1 MDIIVLDDYQGVALG
16 MADWSRL
23 RAQGRVEVS
32 GDHIAD
38 SDELVQ
44 RLAPYQ
50 AVVLM
55 RERTALPAHVI
66 DRLPQ
71 LELVVTTGR
80 RNPAIDLEACR
91 RRGIVVC
98 NTASPPGSTVEHT
111 WALLLGLCRHLVEE
125 AINVREGRWQ
135 SALGRDLAGKTLGI
149 LGLGRIGTEVAKVA
163 QAFGM
168 DVIAWSRSLT
178 PERAAEAGVR
188 AAALE
193 HVLGRADVVTIHLVL
208 SEETRG
214 LVGARE
220 LRLMKPDALLVNT
233 SRGPI
238 VDVDA
243 LVDALEH
250 GHLGG
255 AAVDVFETEPLPADH
270 PLRRA
275 PRLLATPHIGY
286 VTERVYRV
294 FYGEAV
300 EDLEAYLAGAPIRRI
315 D

>member
-1 MDIIVLDDYQGVALG
+1 
-16 MADWSRL
+16 
-23 RAQGRVEVS
+23 VEVS

-188 AAALE
+188 AAARE